1 MAKQIITA
9 EQLTSFYGDRLGS
22 KQPESVVAEQP
33 QEKGFFQSIKDA
45 FTSRVGKAKEAQSKV
60 VEGKQSALGGTLQTV
75 GQGAGFV
82 GDIAGETLMSA
93 GKIVTPKPVEKAIS
107 SGVQSIFGSK
117 PIQEVAMKYE
127 QLKQQYPEA
136 IANLESIV
144 NIGSLIPVGAV
155 ANVTGKTALKGAGA
169 VLETTADVLETTGK
183 ASKAGAGKIY
193 QSAITPNVKEA
204 EKILQAEIKG
214 TVAPQTRA
222 STALEQG
229 IAGTQKGI
237 AVKGGKIADKLY
249 TEKIIPALES
259 TKGKV
264 TMNKQELFARVED
277 RIAKTVDPTKKKSL
291 IDAYEA
297 IRQDYADFPDNF
309 DLVTAQ
315 NLKKNL
321 DEFTPEKIFRGQ
333 NVANE
338 LKVLN
343 NDMANAIRS
352 KTYGALEDVNIKKDY
367 LDYGNLKELEKI
379 GVKAITESGRF
390 GGTGTLLSYLS
401 DKALTPV
408 KTIGGQ
414 VLYRIGDAFEVT
426 GKKGLKTF
434 ADYLKANKINLKAK

>member
-1 MAKQIITA
+1 MSLSQEELTKLKARLALSSTPITTDDVISVKPSLA
-9 EQLTSFYGDRLGS
+9 S
-22 KQPESVVAEQP
+22 K
-33 QEKGFFQSIKDA
+33 IKED
-45 FTSRVGKAKEAQSKV
+45 FSSRVGKAQEAQSKSIT
-60 VEGKQSALGGTLQTV
+60 GQQSLGGATLQTL

-82 GDIAGETLMSA
+82 GDVVGETVMSA
-93 GKIVTPKPVEKAIS
+93 GKAVLPKKAEEVIA
-107 SGVQSIFGSK
+107 SGASALFGSK
-117 PIQEVAMKYE
+117 PVETVISEY
-127 QLKQQYPEA
+127 QQFKEKYPEA
-136 IANLESIV
+136 SANIESIL
-144 NIGSLIPVGAV
+144 NIGSLIPVGALGTG
-155 ANVTGKTALKGAGA
+155 AGKTALKGAGS
-169 VLETTADVLETTGK
+169 VVGTAGDIIEATGK
-183 ASKAGAGKIY
+183 ASKQGAGKIY

-214 TVAPQTRA
+214 TFAPQTRA
-222 STALEQG
+222 STALEKG
-229 IAGTQKGI
+229 IAGTQTGI

-249 TEKIIPALES
+249 TDKIIPALES

-264 TMNKQELFARVED
+264 TMNKSELFSRVED
-277 RIAKTVDPTKKKSL
+277 RISKTVDPTKKKSL

-297 IRQDYADFPDNF
+297 IKTDYADFPDNF
-309 DLVTAQ
+309 DLLTAQ

-352 KTYGALEDVNIKKDY
+352 KTYNALEDVNIKKDY

-414 VLYRIGDAFEVT
+414 VLYRIGDSFELI
-426 GKKGLKTF
+426 GKNGLKTF
-434 ADYLKANKINLKAK
+434 ADYLKANKVKLKAK

>member
-1 MAKQIITA
+1 MALSQ
-9 EQLTSFYGDRLGS
+9 EQLTKLKARLVTS
-22 KQPESVVAEQP
+22 PEPITTSEVSNVN
-33 QEKGFFQSIKDA
+33 KGFAQSIKDA
-45 FTSRVGKAKEAQSKV
+45 FSSRVGKAQEAQSKAIT
-60 VEGKQSALGGTLQTV
+60 GQQSLGGATLQTL

-82 GDIAGETLMSA
+82 GDVAGEAIMSA
-93 GKIVTPKPVEKAIS
+93 GKAILPKRAEEAVAG
-107 SGVQSIFGSK
+107 GVSALFGSK
-117 PIQEVAMKYE
+117 PIETVVSEY
-127 QLKQQYPEA
+127 QQFKEKYPEA
-136 IANLESIV
+136 SANIESIL
-144 NIGSLIPVGAV
+144 NIGSLIPVGALG
-155 ANVTGKTALKGAGA
+155 TGASKTALKGAGA
-169 VLETTADVLETTGK
+169 VVSATEDVIESVGK
-183 ASKAGAGKIY
+183 ASKSGAGKIY

-222 STALEQG
+222 STALEKG
-229 IAGTQKGI
+229 IAGTQTGI

-249 TEKIIPALES
+249 SEKIIPAIQS

-264 TMNKQELFARVED
+264 TMNKSELFSRIED
-277 RIAKTVDPTKKKSL
+277 RINKTVDPTKKKAL

-297 IRQDYADFPDNF
+297 IRNDYANFPEEF
-309 DLVTAQ
+309 DLEVAQ
-315 NLKKNL
+315 DLKKNL

-338 LKVLN
+338 LRVLN

-352 KTYGALEDVNIKKDY
+352 KTYNALEDVNIKKDY

-414 VLYRIGDAFEVT
+414 VLYRIGDAFEVI

-434 ADYLKANKINLKAK
+434 ADYLKSNNVKLKTK

>member
-1 MAKQIITA
+1 MALSQ
-9 EQLTSFYGDRLGS
+9 EQLTKLKARLVTS
-22 KQPESVVAEQP
+22 PEPVTVSEVSSIN
-33 QEKGFFQSIKDA
+33 KGFAQSIKDA
-45 FTSRVGKAKEAQSKV
+45 FSSRVGKAQEAQNKV
-60 VEGKQSALGGTLQTV
+60 VEGKQSALGGTLQTI

-82 GDIAGETLMSA
+82 GDIAGETIMSA
-93 GKIVTPKPVEKAIS
+93 GKAVLPKKAEEAVA
-107 SGVQSIFGSK
+107 SGVQSVFGSK
-117 PIQEVAMKYE
+117 PVQEVMAQY
-127 QLKQQYPEA
+127 QQIKQQYPEA
-136 IANLESIV
+136 IANLESII

-155 ANVTGKTALKGAGA
+155 GNVAGKTALKGAGT

-183 ASKAGAGKIY
+183 ASKSGAGKIY

-222 STALEQG
+222 STALEKG

-237 AVKGGKIADKLY
+237 AVQGGKIADKLY
-249 TEKIIPALES
+249 TEKIIPAIQS

-264 TMNKQELFARVED
+264 TMNKSELFARVED

-297 IRQDYADFPDNF
+297 IKQDYVDFPDNF
-309 DLVTAQ
+309 DLEVAQ
-315 NLKKNL
+315 DLKKNL

-367 LDYGNLKELEKI
+367 LDYGNLKELEKV

-401 DKALTPV
+401 DKALTPI

-414 VLYRIGDAFEVT
+414 VLYRIGDAFEVV

-434 ADYLKANKINLKAK
+434 ADYLKSNKINLKSK